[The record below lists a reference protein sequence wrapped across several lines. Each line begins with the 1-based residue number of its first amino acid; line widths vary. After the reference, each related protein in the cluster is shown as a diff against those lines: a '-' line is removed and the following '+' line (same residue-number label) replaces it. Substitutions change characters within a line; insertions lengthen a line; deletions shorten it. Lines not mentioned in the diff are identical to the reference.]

1 MADQDIPS
9 RASNMEKAEGDR
21 TDRNE
26 REDAPETRY
35 QERGG
40 AGITNRPIDEEV
52 ENQKEVPARGDAK
65 PGAHAG

>member
-1 MADQDIPS
+1 MADQDTPT

-21 TDRNE
+21 QDG
-26 REDAPETRY
+26 PESRY
-35 QERGG
+35 EEGGG

-52 ENQKEVPARGDAK
+52 ENQKEVPPRGKSK